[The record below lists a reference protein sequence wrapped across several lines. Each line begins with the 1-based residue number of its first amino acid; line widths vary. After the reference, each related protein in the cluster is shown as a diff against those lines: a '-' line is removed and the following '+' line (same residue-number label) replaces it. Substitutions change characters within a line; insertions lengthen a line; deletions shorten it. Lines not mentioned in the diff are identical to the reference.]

1 MSGCTLSVVLP
12 NYNHAA
18 YLREAIESIATQSR
32 RPDEFLILDDAST
45 DDSLQVIQPYLARFP
60 FIRLIRHERNQGVLG
75 AHHRLFAEARGDYLF
90 AAAADDVRLP
100 GFFERALQLVERFP
114 QAGLVFGAVG
124 MIDPAGRKLGRID
137 ARCWRAPLYAD
148 PDRFLREY
156 LLVERPSQSACSGTI
171 YRRDAFLE
179 VGSYRAELGS
189 WSDTFAVW
197 AIGLKYGVCYLP
209 EEVAL
214 FRKLVGSFSNQ
225 SSTQP
230 RKLLDIIAR
239 AGCLMQTEEFRERF
253 PPGFVRRWCRAY
265 RRQVIGA
272 EWRGPEFAGAARP
285 AFLTRNLRR
294 LPRVFRTLPLLWYR
308 GDVSCYDP

>member
-1 MSGCTLSVVLP
+1 MNGCTLSAVMP

-32 RPDEFLILDDAST
+32 PPDEFLILDDAST
-45 DDSLQVIQPYLARFP
+45 DHSLQVIEPYLQRFP
-60 FIRLIRHERNQGVLG
+60 FIRLIRHQRNQGVIG
-75 AHHRLFAEARGDYLF
+75 AHHRLFDEARGDYLF

-100 GFFERALQLVERFP
+100 GFFERALLLAQRYP

-124 MIDPAGRKLGRID
+124 MIDPAGQKLGRL
-137 ARCWRAPLYAD
+137 AACRWREPLYAD
-148 PDRFLREY
+148 PDRFLHDY

-171 YRRDAFLE
+171 YRRDVFLE
-179 VGSYRAELGS
+179 VGGYRAELGS

-209 EEVAL
+209 EEVAQ

-225 SSTQP
+225 SSAQP

-239 AGCLMQTEEFRERF
+239 AGRLMQSPEFRDRF
-253 PPGFVRRWCRAY
+253 PTEFVRRWRTAY
-265 RRQVIGA
+265 RRQVL
-272 EWRGPEFAGAARP
+272 WDDLLGPEIAGAARP
-285 AFLTRNLRR
+285 SFLTRNLRR
-294 LPRVFRTLPLLWYR
+294 LPRLFRTLPLLWYR
-308 GDVSCYDP
+308 GD